1 MSWASRSRS
10 RALGVSSSFQLSLG
24 LVPVQ
29 NVRQQVTWERQGP
42 GAIPQRIVSSVVGHG
57 GGVMEA
63 SLVEEFGSRCGG
75 RAWPG

>member
-10 RALGVSSSFQLSLG
+10 RSRSRSLG

-29 NVRQQVTWERQGP
+29 NVRQQVMWERQGP
-42 GAIPQRIVSSVVGHG
+42 GAIPQSIMSSVIGHG

-63 SLVEEFGSRCGG
+63 SLVEEFGSLCAG
-75 RAWPG
+75 REWSG